1 MRALVTGASSGIGLA
16 LAGELAE
23 RGFDLVVA
31 ARHDDL
37 VDAADALRRPG
48 IEVTPVR
55 ADLATAAGV
64 DQLVAALAGRPL
76 AVAALNAGTAAGGAF
91 GTGTTLE
98 DQLAVV
104 DLNVRGTVQLAH
116 HVTAAMVA
124 RGDGRILFTSSIA
137 ANMPGPFDAVYN
149 ASKSFVQSFALALRN
164 ELKDTGVT
172 VTSLMPGP
180 SDTALFE
187 KAGMGDTR
195 VGAGPKDDH
204 AEVARMGVE
213 ALLAGRERASASS
226 LRTQLEAVVS
236 RLVPDAVKAELH
248 RRMSEPGSAPR

>member
-1 MRALVTGASSGIGLA
+1 MRALVTGASSGIGRA
-16 LAGELAE
+16 IAGELAE
-23 RGFDLVVA
+23 RGFDLVIA

-37 VDAADALRRPG
+37 LDAADSLRRPG

-64 DQLVAALAGRPL
+64 DRLVAALAGRPL

-91 GTGTTLE
+91 GTGSRLE

-124 RGDGRILFTSSIA
+124 RGQGRMLFTSSIA

-213 ALLAGRERASASS
+213 ALLAGKERATASS
-226 LRTQLEAVVS
+226 LRTRLEAVVS